1 MSNFSAHLQV
11 QPLKINNF
19 LSLKLKAR
27 FPKTDDKGIVPAVSY
42 KQITTTEA
50 RRTTAGQCAM
60 VYAIYIFKQATMEG
74 TASQ

>member
-27 FPKTDDKGIVPAVSY
+27 FPKTDDKGIVSY
-42 KQITTTEA
+42 KHILAQTITQTHRKLVFITL
-50 RRTTAGQCAM
+50 T
-60 VYAIYIFKQATMEG
+60 
-74 TASQ
+74 